1 MNCQQ
6 CKTPFRADQIVFVVK
21 NDEGVPVNCCRPE
34 CADEVEAKLRQ
45 AEIFKIREERIY
57 KVTEVSNVGC
67 HFSGVTASPSKDGM
81 KKILKIA
88 IPMTASVDEILR
100 FDDQP
105 VTLKIMQERLDD
117 IEKPSA
123 ECHSDHEEPVFR
135 CLAMLLAK
143 TGTEREEKA
152 AKIWA
157 EGREFGM
164 TDDELV
170 AHFND
175 LVGNSTGKFEDEFI
189 FETKAGA
196 KPKFWFGTDT
206 IGKKPTMQGKEL
218 LKAMRD
224 LLGIADPETVKK
236 KTEAA

>member
-21 NDEGVPVNCCRPE
+21 NDEGVPVNCCRLE

-88 IPMTASVDEILR
+88 IPMTASVDQILR

-117 IEKPSA
+117 IEKEKTISA
-123 ECHSDHEEPVFR
+123 DHDDPAYR

-175 LVGNSTGKFEDEFI
+175 LVGNGAGVFEDLGYM
-189 FETKAGA
+189 TKAGA
-196 KPKFWFGTDT
+196 KPKFWFDAA
-206 IGKKPTMQGKEL
+206 IDFKPTMQGKTL

-224 LLGIADPETVKK
+224 LLGIADPE